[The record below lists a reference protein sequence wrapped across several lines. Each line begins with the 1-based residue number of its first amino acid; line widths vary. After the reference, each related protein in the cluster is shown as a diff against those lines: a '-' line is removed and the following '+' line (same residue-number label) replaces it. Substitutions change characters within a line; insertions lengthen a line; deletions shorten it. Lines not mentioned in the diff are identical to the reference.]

1 MYMDKKSAVLFQLSK
16 DDHSIFFNV
25 TCLDET
31 SSAVQVEKPASGCDI
46 NTIPRDTIL
55 EFFLRPRAGSL
66 TCTADGYSFILSM
79 FAFEKCRA
87 HSYLSPQFYFTIS
100 FCNNECFI

>member
-55 EFFLRPRAGSL
+55 EFFFTPSSG
-66 TCTADGYSFILSM
+66 F
-79 FAFEKCRA
+79 
-87 HSYLSPQFYFTIS
+87 SYLYCRWIQFYPKHVCI
-100 FCNNECFI
+100 